1 MLHILGKEEVGY
13 MEKIA
18 GIEVKGLSR
27 GLLVSIILTLVSAV
41 TVYYTG
47 IQETILPLLGSIILM
62 IGVFWAGCYVSRQYG
77 SKGLVRGI
85 TMGLTFFVLMLIAT
99 YIFNPS
105 QISFG
110 TFMQSLAIC
119 IISGAL
125 GGIVGIG
132 LSDKAL

>member
-1 MLHILGKEEVGY
+1 LDKILT
-13 MEKIA
+13 
-18 GIEVKGLSR
+18 IEMKGLGR
-27 GLLVSIILTLVSAV
+27 GLLVSFILSLITAV

-47 IQETILPLLGSIILM
+47 LKETILPMLGNIIL
-62 IGVFWAGCYVSRQYG
+62 ILSVFSVACYVSRQHG

-85 TMGLTFFVLMLIAT
+85 SMGILFFILMLIAT

-105 QISFG
+105 LISLK

-119 IISGAL
+119 IFSGAL

>member
-1 MLHILGKEEVGY
+1 MD
-13 MEKIA
+13 KIP

-27 GLLVSIILTLVSAV
+27 GLLVSIILTLA
-41 TVYYTG
+41 TAIIVYYSG
-47 IQETILPLLGSIILM
+47 IKETTLPLIGNIILLVS
-62 IGVFWAGCYVSRQYG
+62 VFWAGCYVSRQYG

-85 TMGLTFFVLMLIAT
+85 TMGLIFFVLMLIAT

-105 QISFG
+105 LIGFAA
-110 TFMQSLAIC
+110 FMQSLAVC

>member
-1 MLHILGKEEVGY
+1 MNRI
-13 MEKIA
+13 MS
-18 GIEVKGLSR
+18 IEVKGLGR
-27 GLLVSIILTLVSAV
+27 GLLISLILSLISAI

-47 IQETILPLLGSIILM
+47 IRETVLPMLGNIILM
-62 IGVFWAGCYVSRQYG
+62 LGVFSVACYVSRQHG

-85 TMGLTFFVLMLIAT
+85 TMGILFFIIMLIAT

-105 QISFG
+105 LISLKAFLQ
-110 TFMQSLAIC
+110 TLAIC
-119 IISGAL
+119 VFAGAL